1 MESKNNN
8 KKDVVYYITTI
19 DNKLVDVEDIRKPG
33 KRIGFIDNP
42 KTGEIG
48 KAINEPRGWKIEEN
62 IWFLGA
68 NHYYVEYDLA
78 IDEVINMVFSDYLN
92 IHSEDRSLWARDF
105 RTVVGYYIENYWNLL
120 RSHGFDATKGLPDT
134 RKLEESMNY
143 DIFNGMVNHDELFR
157 LAEKIK
163 PHSEED
169 WAEIKAEQN
178 EIVWSSEVQKREHI
192 IEHISNL
199 EIMEAKN
206 NNKNGMN
213 VIENK
218 VIECEVTEES
228 RKAYGRPSVN
238 EAKGWKLDHVIPFDF
253 YHNAYI
259 KSRASIDELVKMVQQ
274 ECNISP
280 DDTSSW
286 AKDIRTIIKYSIEH
300 FDELLE
306 ENESTPDEEN
316 DNLSECWIGDGIE
329 LQHEAFWVADD
340 CVPHTFE
347 EFKAEQ
353 IREGYLEDVL
363 KLKGMTEEEFKAALT
378 LNDMRKV
385 MRHQTKRI
393 EAIS

>member
-1 MESKNNN
+1 
-8 KKDVVYYITTI
+8 
-19 DNKLVDVEDIRKPG
+19 
-33 KRIGFIDNP
+33 
-42 KTGEIG
+42 
-48 KAINEPRGWKIEEN
+48 
-62 IWFLGA
+62 
-68 NHYYVEYDLA
+68 
-78 IDEVINMVFSDYLN
+78 
-92 IHSEDRSLWARDF
+92 
-105 RTVVGYYIENYWNLL
+105 
-120 RSHGFDATKGLPDT
+120 
-134 RKLEESMNY
+134 
-143 DIFNGMVNHDELFR
+143 
-157 LAEKIK
+157 
-163 PHSEED
+163 
-169 WAEIKAEQN
+169 
-178 EIVWSSEVQKREHI
+178 
-192 IEHISNL
+192 
-199 EIMEAKN
+199 MEAKS
-206 NNKNGMN
+206 NKNNGMN
-213 VIENK
+213 VIENR
-218 VIECEVTEES
+218 VIDCEVTEES

-238 EAKGWKLDHVIPFDF
+238 EEKGWKLDHVIPFDF

-280 DDTSSW
+280 EDTSSW
-286 AKDIRTIIKYSIEH
+286 AKDIRTMIKYAIEH